1 MDTIIDRS
9 VDVSDFTEAG
19 GLLFGPG
26 ISEGSMGL
34 VQKTAGGIV
43 VKQATA
49 RGYIEAVDGDGV
61 SLAFPGSATRRGRVI
76 HQKSHTITCA
86 CDTCVFYDNVIRR
99 FTVEELEKLQGLP
112 RRLHSSRPGAGE
124 KESDWER
131 MDGFSHR
138 GDLQTPPTG

>member
-1 MDTIIDRS
+1 
-9 VDVSDFTEAG
+9 
-19 GLLFGPG
+19 
-26 ISEGSMGL
+26 MGL

-49 RGYIEAVDGDGV
+49 CGYIEAVDGDGV
-61 SLAFPGSATRRGRVI
+61 SLAFPGSATRRVI

-112 RRLHSSRPGAGE
+112 AGYTAAVPE
-124 KESDWER
+124 PARKRAIGNGWTASVITEIFKLLPQAEATAKTDVA
-131 MDGFSHR
+131 
-138 GDLQTPPTG
+138 

>member
-49 RGYIEAVDGDGV
+49 CGYIEAVDGDGV

-76 HQKSHTITCA
+76 HQKSHTITLSLIHIS
-86 CDTCVFYDNVIRR
+86 CD
-99 FTVEELEKLQGLP
+99 
-112 RRLHSSRPGAGE
+112 
-124 KESDWER
+124 
-131 MDGFSHR
+131 
-138 GDLQTPPTG
+138 